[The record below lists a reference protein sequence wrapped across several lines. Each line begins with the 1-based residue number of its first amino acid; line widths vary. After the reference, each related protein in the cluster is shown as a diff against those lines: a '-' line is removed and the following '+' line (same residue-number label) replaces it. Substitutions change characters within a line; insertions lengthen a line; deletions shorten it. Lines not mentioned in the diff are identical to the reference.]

1 MAVIS
6 LNRCSM
12 NLHPHKI
19 CARADVYAHTHIP
32 ARTNENKHT
41 ITALNKI
48 NSEQSLLS
56 TTLTVLQ
63 TCADCGV
70 RDTREART
78 FQRPTLPPHL
88 SNALIRHGA
97 TTQPSAQ
104 LHRNGCTEGDEFNA
118 GNHWDF
124 CSVHC
129 APTTKPGDCSELK
142 RKRKK
147 GSNMNNCEN
156 HLIVSLCVQPAWV
169 QCSFCVHAPSR

>member
-12 NLHPHKI
+12 NLHPHQI
-19 CARADVYAHTHIP
+19 CARADVFAHMHIP

-56 TTLTVLQ
+56 TSLTVLQ
-63 TCADCGV
+63 TCADCTVGD
-70 RDTREART
+70 RREVWT
-78 FQRPTLPPHL
+78 FQRPTLAPYL
-88 SNALIRHGA
+88 SNGLIRHGA

-104 LHRNGCTEGDEFNA
+104 IYHTYGDEVNA

-124 CSVHC
+124 SSVHF
-129 APTTKPGDCSELK
+129 APLTKPGDCSELEKK
-142 RKRKK
+142 R
-147 GSNMNNCEN
+147 GQQYE
-156 HLIVSLCVQPAWV
+156 
-169 QCSFCVHAPSR
+169 

>member
-12 NLHPHKI
+12 NLHPHQI
-19 CARADVYAHTHIP
+19 CARADVFAHMHIP

-41 ITALNKI
+41 IKALNKI

-56 TTLTVLQ
+56 TSLTVLQ
-63 TCADCGV
+63 TCADCTVGD
-70 RDTREART
+70 RREVRT
-78 FQRPTLPPHL
+78 FQRPTLPPYL

-97 TTQPSAQ
+97 ATQPSAQ
-104 LHRNGCTEGDEFNA
+104 IYHNECTHRDEFNV

-129 APTTKPGDCSELK
+129 APITKPGDCSELGE
-142 RKRKK
+142 KK
-147 GSNMNNCEN
+147 GGSNMNNCEN
-156 HLIVSLCVQPAWV
+156 HLIVSLCVQPA
-169 QCSFCVHAPSR
+169 